1 MYYQFKLN
9 GYTIQDLLILCR
21 VTSKRYQRARTLLH
35 RTVYV
40 LAGLVLLATGVL
52 LLLDTI
58 FQEGDSLLLGT
69 VLLAAGLLYLGLGIF
84 YHRITAW
91 RSHRMQ
97 LKDMGEITVT
107 LDDAGVREQGRKG
120 EGFYP
125 YASFIGCFHSRG
137 RYLLFLD
144 KKHAVILPESA
155 VTVGDPAALGAKLAE
170 KFGGAPPE
178 V

>member
-9 GYTIQDLLILCR
+9 GYTIQDLLVLCR
-21 VTSKRYQRARTLLH
+21 VMAKRYQRAHTLLF
-35 RTVYV
+35 RGIVFILGLVMLGMGALILAAEGSTV
-40 LAGLVLLATGVL
+40 LGIALVLL
-52 LLLDTI
+52 
-58 FQEGDSLLLGT
+58 SLF
-69 VLLAAGLLYLGLGIF
+69 YLGLSVF
-84 YHRITAW
+84 YYRLTAW

-97 LKDMGEITVT
+97 LRDMGEITVT

-125 YASFIGCFHSRG
+125 YSSFIGCFHSRG

-155 VTVGDPAALGAKLAE
+155 VAVGDPAALGVKLAE